1 LKAKSRNSVQ
11 WQTWIIP
18 KITFNRIISLVKSA
32 TMVRLA
38 NQNSHWFQV
47 LEAIQSKLQL
57 KRNINLQGKCHPDI
71 LIQILRE
78 ITASFLIIIAIL
90 SRDCKE
96 KTIMIS
102 SRSVKSKSSWK
113 KRIKEISRL
122 IRMSIY
128 RGYSLSIEGMLL
140 KKTMK
145 FNFEEELSL
154 NYFV

>member
-1 LKAKSRNSVQ
+1 
-11 WQTWIIP
+11 
-18 KITFNRIISLVKSA
+18 
-32 TMVRLA
+32 
-38 NQNSHWFQV
+38 
-47 LEAIQSKLQL
+47 
-57 KRNINLQGKCHPDI
+57 
-71 LIQILRE
+71 
-78 ITASFLIIIAIL
+78 
-90 SRDCKE
+90 
-96 KTIMIS
+96 MIS